1 MLGVAIQVSAI
12 KGHMAG
18 VQFCV
23 GRVSKS
29 REPGPTFF
37 FLTDAAPYS
46 VTGVGN
52 GEDVMI

>member
-1 MLGVAIQVSAI
+1 MILGVVIQITAF

-29 REPGPTFF
+29 TRPQIE
-37 FLTDAAPYS
+37 LTYQY
-46 VTGVGN
+46 
-52 GEDVMI
+52 